1 MAFDLSSIGK
11 PLDERYPLDLA
22 LESLAAL
29 QAAFPSLVL
38 RNGAVEVVLVEAV
51 AQAVAAVTNAANE
64 TRAAAEEDWLS
75 RYLGVPRRPGV
86 SAVGEILVT
95 FNGPTTTTLPA
106 GTAFLLAD
114 YGVEVATTAEV
125 VLSAATSAVLQV
137 ASVSPTT
144 LLNGVGPGAAL
155 DVLDVIPDVST
166 VAVSSAFTGG
176 ADPESDAV
184 YVERAKQALA
194 VTTTALGVPAP
205 YEAFCR
211 LDGRVS
217 NALCIP
223 AWDGTGTAPD
233 PSSGGTNGNHVTMV
247 VYGFGGVLAS
257 AVRAELAAA
266 MEPRSYVGVTV
277 NVLDPLIT
285 TVPVTCSVK
294 AMPGFDAAEV
304 QAAVGEAVRAY
315 LKPETWAMGSDLVK
329 NALLDRITS
338 IPQVDYVV
346 SLAAPA
352 ADVVIPA
359 NGLVTAGA
367 VTVSV
372 T

>member
-11 PLDERYPLDLA
+11 PVDERYPLDLA

-38 RNGAVEVVLVEAV
+38 RNGAVEVVLIEAV
-51 AQAVAAVTNAANE
+51 SQAVAAVVNAANA
-64 TRAAAEEDWLS
+64 TAATVEEDMLS
-75 RYLGVPRRPGV
+75 RYFGVPRRPGV
-86 SAVGEILVT
+86 SAIGEILVT
-95 FNGPTTTTLPA
+95 FDGPTTTTLPA
-106 GTAFLLAD
+106 GTAFLMAD
-114 YGVEVATTAEV
+114 FGVEVATTAAV
-125 VLSAATSAVLQV
+125 NLSAVSSVVLQV
-137 ASVSPTT
+137 ASVQPTT
-144 LLNGVGPGAAL
+144 LLNGVGPGANL
-155 DVLDVIPDVST
+155 DVLDVIPNVLT

-176 ADPESDAV
+176 ADPESDAEYIV
-184 YVERAKQALA
+184 RAANICA
-194 VTTTALGVPAP
+194 IYSTALTLPATF
-205 YEAFCR
+205 EAFCR

-217 NALCIP
+217 NVLCIP

-233 PSSGGTNGNHVTMV
+233 PAVGGTQGANVAV
-247 VYGFGGVLAS
+247 VAYGFGGALTSGVKADL
-257 AVRAELAAA
+257 VAA
-266 MEPRSYVGVTV
+266 MKPRVLVGKTVTV
-277 NVLDPLIT
+277 VDPLVT

-294 AMPGFDAAEV
+294 AMPGYAAADV
-304 QAAVGEAVRAY
+304 QAAVMAAVGEY
-315 LKPETWAMGSDLVK
+315 LKPETWAMGADLIR

-359 NGLVTAGA
+359 NGLVKAGT